1 MRTLSWF
8 TITVNNMISWFTIT
22 VNNMISFSDLMSEKG
37 SDNNGSAIICDSDND
52 RILLIARIVIGMCFC
67 LNCSLSL
74 LANASKEL
82 MGFFIR
88 WEQPHRIQN

>member
-1 MRTLSWF
+1 
-8 TITVNNMISWFTIT
+8 
-22 VNNMISFSDLMSEKG
+22 MSEKG
-37 SDNNGSAIICDSDND
+37 SDNNGSAIICDSDHD

-88 WEQPHRIQN
+88 WGQPHRIPN

>member
-1 MRTLSWF
+1 
-8 TITVNNMISWFTIT
+8 
-22 VNNMISFSDLMSEKG
+22 MSEKG
-37 SDNNGSAIICDSDND
+37 SDNNGAAIICDLDND

-82 MGFFIR
+82 HM
-88 WEQPHRIQN
+88 WE